1 MRMRE
6 SQNRGPGPEELP
18 TDGESDAR
26 IPEDG
31 PLELLPMGPEDLTE
45 VTALEQVCFQ
55 DPWSRKSFEAE
66 LEAAPVSWP
75 RVLRMG
81 ARLAGYMIAWFVE
94 DETHLANIAVA
105 PWARRRGYAEE
116 MLEALIREAY
126 LRGCRMIVLEVRAS
140 NSGAIALYEKNGFT
154 PGGIRRNYYNH
165 PREDAI
171 VMVRSL
177 RLQEAST

>member
-1 MRMRE
+1 MQMRE
-6 SQNRGPGPEELP
+6 SQDRGPGPEDSP
-18 TDGESDAR
+18 PGPDCPGG

-31 PLELLPMGPEDLTE
+31 PLELLPMAPEDLTE
-45 VTALEQVCFQ
+45 VVALEGVCFA

-66 LEAAPVSWP
+66 LAAPPISWP
-75 RVLRMG
+75 RILRMG
-81 ARLAGYMIAWFVE
+81 DRLAGYMIAWFVE

-116 MLEALIREAY
+116 MLRMLVREAY
-126 LRGCRMIVLEVRAS
+126 LRGSRMIVLEVRAS
-140 NSGAIALYEKNGFT
+140 NHGAVALYEKNGFT

>member
-6 SQNRGPGPEELP
+6 DQDREPEPEDPPPGPTEP
-18 TDGESDAR
+18 GGVPD
-26 IPEDG
+26 DG
-31 PLELLPMGPEDLTE
+31 PLELLPMTPEDLTE
-45 VTALEQVCFQ
+45 VVALEVVCFA
-55 DPWSRKSFEAE
+55 DPWSRRSFEAE
-66 LEAAPVSWP
+66 LAAPPISWP

-81 ARLAGYMIAWFVE
+81 ERLAGYMIAWFVE
-94 DETHLANIAVA
+94 DEAHLANIAVA

-116 MLEALIREAY
+116 MLRMLMREAY
-126 LRGCRMIVLEVRAS
+126 LRGSRIVVLEVRSS
-140 NSGAIALYEKNGFT
+140 NRGAIALYEKNGFT

-177 RLQEAST
+177 RLQEASR